1 VSTGSGNAPA
11 MLVTIEIFYEDIK
24 RRRML
29 GYGLPPA
36 E

>member
-1 VSTGSGNAPA
+1 